1 MELRKYSQHWV
12 RDRPRHH
19 LKSRNAYKQRLDT
32 LRLSRRALQEARRCR
47 SHSFAVVAA
56 GVAAAGEVLRKTQV
70 QMSRDSRTKKGFWLE
85 VVNSS
90 KYCTLAS
97 RAKESSRAC
106 RQAVLRWLE
115 RIWTHKSTKLSAGRG
130 SSLKRRGLERR
141 AAITAARLAW
151 PSQAH
156 SRAAHACQ
164 EPAPET
170 PGSAPKTA

>member
-70 QMSRDSRTKKGFWLE
+70 QMSRDSCTKTGFWLE

-97 RAKESSRAC
+97 RAKESSRAR
-106 RQAVLRWLE
+106 RQAVPRRPE
-115 RIWTHKSTKLSAGRG
+115 RIWTHKPTKLSAGQRARV
-130 SSLKRRGLERR
+130 LKRRG
-141 AAITAARLAW
+141 
-151 PSQAH
+151 SQDAQRSPPH
-156 SRAAHACQ
+156 VSL
-164 EPAPET
+164 
-170 PGSAPKTA
+170 G